1 MSDSQ
6 IFVMLAFRTAGAE
19 AQVGGA
25 QLAPGTG
32 TGAKIRAGPRNT
44 SATDHVD
51 KYCFNYA

>member
-6 IFVMLAFRTAGAE
+6 IFVILAFRTAGAE

-44 SATDHVD
+44 
-51 KYCFNYA
+51 